1 MDEQVQRYKADSLM
15 LCNSLLNMLNEDR
28 DDIDSFFGGEINKE
42 YTYATEKAI
51 SKVNRIRMK
60 IRNL

>member
-1 MDEQVQRYKADSLM
+1 M
-15 LCNSLLNMLNEDR
+15 LCNRLLNMLNEDR

>member
-15 LCNSLLNMLNEDR
+15 LCNRLLNMLNEDR
-28 DDIDSFFGGEINKE
+28 DDIDSFLGGENNKK
-42 YTYATEKAI
+42 YNYDTEKAI
-51 SKVNRIRMK
+51 RKVKRTRVK